1 MFWNSCL
8 LFGACFHDV
17 IHDMNEDPQSKGK
30 SPFELMEPS
39 SQEHTSTIGG
49 RSTFRAGEATAPLST
64 GDSGMKQTKQIHIML
79 NLQSYISNRRAAAGP
94 AFLVW
99 LFGGG
104 LGAALLV
111 FVVLKLIGH

>member
-1 MFWNSCL
+1 MDCL
-8 LFGACFHDV
+8 GKYGQRFAIKRQKPSGAPEMALSRTREASLEVVHF
-17 IHDMNEDPQSKGK
+17 P
-30 SPFELMEPS
+30 
-39 SQEHTSTIGG
+39 
-49 RSTFRAGEATAPLST
+49 AAEATAPLST
-64 GDSGMKQTKQIHIML
+64 GDLGMKETKQIHIMF